1 MNDLRT
7 VRQSKGLTVY
17 DLASGMLR
25 TATIIEI
32 ETGKRVPRRR
42 TREKLEA
49 MLGKGIDWRKTLS
62 NGDRNH
68 LFFVLEEFINESEP
82 GASERIKFIRQALN
96 LIEQTI
102 NN

>member
-17 DLASGMLR
+17 DCASGMLR

-42 TREKLEA
+42 TRDKLEA

-62 NGDRNH
+62 SGDRDH
-68 LFFVLEEFINESEP
+68 LFFILEEFVNESEP
-82 GASERIKFIRQALN
+82 GARERIKFLRQALRM
-96 LIEQTI
+96 IEETL
-102 NN
+102 

>member
-42 TREKLEA
+42 TREKLES

-62 NGDRNH
+62 SGDRDH
-68 LFFVLEEFINESEP
+68 
-82 GASERIKFIRQALN
+82 IKFLRQAVKM
-96 LIEQTI
+96 IEQTL
-102 NN
+102 